1 MATSSLA
8 LWLDRKGRLSW
19 LRVATL
25 AILVWPALLAAFD
38 ASRGAL
44 GGRPLN
50 EVIHRSGWWA
60 LVFLFVSLAV
70 TPLRQSAG
78 FARLFDVRRM
88 IGVASFCYAAAHLTL
103 YVVDQKYD
111 LVKVAT
117 EIVSRIYLTIGFV
130 ALLGLTALAVTSNDT
145 MLKRLGG
152 LKWRRLHQLAY
163 VITLLAI
170 IHFFQQ
176 TKADITQPILFAGLA
191 AWLAG
196 YRILARAGEGAL
208 SWPGLLGLALGTATL
223 TFAADCVALWLT
235 AGRPPFLDFLPLYA
249 HAILDPDLGLRPG
262 WPVLA
267 AGLVVAALAALQVWR
282 RRAARPLRP
291 AANVAGSGIAESR
304 P

>member
-1 MATSSLA
+1 MASPSWA

-60 LVFLFVSLAV
+60 LLFLMGSLAV
-70 TPLRQSAG
+70 TPLRQSGG
-78 FARLFDVRRM
+78 FSRLFDVRRM

-103 YVVDQKYD
+103 YVVDQKFD

-117 EIVSRIYLTIGFV
+117 EIVSRLYLTIGFV
-130 ALLGLTALAVTSNDT
+130 ALLGLTALAATSNDT

-152 LKWRRLHQLAY
+152 LNWRRLHQLAY
-163 VITLLAI
+163 LITLLAL

-176 TKADITQPILFAGLA
+176 TKADVTQPTLYAGLFA
-191 AWLAG
+191 WMMG
-196 YRILARAGEGAL
+196 YRLFARAGEGAL
-208 SWPGLLGLALGTATL
+208 SWPGLLGLAALASAL
-223 TFAADCVALWLT
+223 TFAGDFLGIWIT
-235 AGRPPFLDFLPLYA
+235 ANRPPVLDFLPLYA
-249 HAILDPDLGLRPG
+249 GAILDPDLGIRPG
-262 WPVLA
+262 WFVLT
-267 AGLVVAALAALQVWR
+267 AGLVVAALAAVQGWR
-282 RRAARPLRP
+282 RRTAPPRRLRAP
-291 AANVAGSGIAESR
+291 AALSA